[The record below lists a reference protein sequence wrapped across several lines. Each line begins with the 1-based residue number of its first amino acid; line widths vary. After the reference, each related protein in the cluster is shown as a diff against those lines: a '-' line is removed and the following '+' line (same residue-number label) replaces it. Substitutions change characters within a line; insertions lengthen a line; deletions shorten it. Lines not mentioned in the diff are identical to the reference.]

1 MMSAMMPAHQHHRPI
16 WVLPDSRLG
25 RAASWTFVAAL
36 VVLVAAIA
44 FREPWVELFGARDEG
59 WPLFWKLLPLG
70 VGSGLAGISGLLSI
84 VALVRDRALLLLVP
98 ASVGIVIGAFALAE
112 VLVPH

>member
-1 MMSAMMPAHQHHRPI
+1 MSAMMPAHQHHQPI
-16 WVLPDSRLG
+16 WVVPDSPLG
-25 RAASWTFVAAL
+25 RAASWTFVVAL
-36 VVLVAAIA
+36 VVLVAAIV
-44 FREPWVELFGARDEG
+44 FRAPWIELFGPRDEG

-84 VALVRDRALLLLVP
+84 VALARDRALLLLVP
-98 ASVGIVIGAFALAE
+98 AAVGILIGAFALAE